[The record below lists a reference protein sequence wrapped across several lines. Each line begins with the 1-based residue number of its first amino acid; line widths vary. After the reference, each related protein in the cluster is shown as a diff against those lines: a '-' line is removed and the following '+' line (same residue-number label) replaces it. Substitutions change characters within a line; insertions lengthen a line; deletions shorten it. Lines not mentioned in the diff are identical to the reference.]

1 MLPKRQVKGPEV
13 AGPPKYQP
21 PPQVSK
27 TGVPTAGVHPPAA
40 PMQMQMEIKQPGGQV
55 KSKEMPRPASTGPI
69 LDQEIIRPV
78 SPSRGMVSKRPEEN
92 LMRPSHPPLERPTWK
107 TLSDEELL
115 HRPPQEVLRI
125 VRAAEAEIGRLQTD
139 HNQWLQDARAR
150 LQGGANELRAAQVN
164 FIFVINNAFYL
175 SLMYDVLFKDIF
187 DTL

>member
-1 MLPKRQVKGPEV
+1 MLPKRQVKGSEL

-27 TGVPTAGVHPPAA
+27 TGVPSAGGHPPAA
-40 PMQMQMEIKQPGGQV
+40 PMQPVGQV

-69 LDQEIIRPV
+69 QDAEIIRPV

-92 LMRPSHPPLERPTWK
+92 LIRSHPPMERPTWK

-150 LQGGANELRAAQVN
+150 LQGGANELRAAQVCRLHLVATKC
-164 FIFVINNAFYL
+164 IKKL
-175 SLMYDVLFKDIF
+175 CVL
-187 DTL
+187 